1 MGRGWGGG
9 REGWW
14 LTSVPVAYP
23 TPVQGSD
30 DLEHPPRLRRSLLNH
45 GYLVDLQFLFELYT
59 HRVRR
64 F

>member
-1 MGRGWGGG
+1 M
-9 REGWW
+9 
-14 LTSVPVAYP
+14 PVAYP
-23 TPVQGSD
+23 APLQGSD